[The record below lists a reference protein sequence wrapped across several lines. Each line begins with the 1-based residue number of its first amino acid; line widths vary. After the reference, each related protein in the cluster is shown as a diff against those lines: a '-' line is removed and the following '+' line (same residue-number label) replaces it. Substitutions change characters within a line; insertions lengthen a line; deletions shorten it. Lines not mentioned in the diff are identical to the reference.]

1 MPRKKDVPDKNVE
14 VDGKVI
20 GANSILR
27 LNVKTAF
34 WLLTGIF
41 AAVMSILTWS
51 YFDLKGE
58 WKSQEQE
65 IIEARK
71 EFIEKVDGKVDQM
84 DDDIQTIR
92 IDQATIRGDIR
103 LILDRQNRDNP
114 VTANPNVSVESA
126 IPPADIPT
134 EDTDPQ

>member
-1 MPRKKDVPDKNVE
+1 MPKGKDVPDKNVE
-14 VDGKVI
+14 VDGKTI

-34 WLLTGIF
+34 WLLAGIF
-41 AAVMSILTWS
+41 SLVMGILTYS

-58 WKSQEQE
+58 WNAKKAADEQ
-65 IIEARK
+65 AHK
-71 EFIEKVDGKVDQM
+71 EFIEKVEGKMDKVDENVN
-84 DDDIQTIR
+84 TIR
-92 IDQATIRGDIR
+92 IDQATIKGDIR

-126 IPPADIPT
+126 IPPP
-134 EDTDPQ
+134 TDPQ